1 MNPDLPFKT
10 GGTWRVPIWWILFVS
25 IVFGLHF
32 RPAPAVNW
40 PRTDPVLK
48 GTSGQVHSRHYDITG
63 FASYD
68 SMLNGTGG
76 QISP

>member
-1 MNPDLPFKT
+1 MNPDLPFKS
-10 GGTWRVPIWWILFVS
+10 GGIRRMPIWRILFVS
-25 IVFGLHF
+25 FVFGLHF

-40 PRTDPVLK
+40 PLTDPALNGK
-48 GTSGQVHSRHYDITG
+48 SGQVHSRHNTG

-68 SMLNGTGG
+68 PMLNGTGG